1 MIPDN
6 SQLPTPNAQAGNEDY
21 CRQLESYL
29 CRKNDGHLIR
39 IVGPAFEQVCAW
51 AERGIPLK
59 LAMRGIDRY
68 FERYYSKGPR
78 RRPVRIEFCEADVF
92 DVFDE
97 WRRAVG
103 VSVANAA
110 DSAAE
115 EATDR
120 IPNPES
126 PSTALGA
133 SRIPAGAR
141 DSLPAHLDRV
151 IARLTALRAGSD
163 RALDSAL
170 DDAVR
175 ELDAAR
181 AKSKSVRGEARDTLI
196 ERLQQLDASLIDA
209 LRRRL
214 DARAL
219 QQLSDEADEELK
231 PFRARMPADAY
242 QQSHRACVDRLLRE
256 RAGLPTIAYE

>member
-1 MIPDN
+1 VIPDD
-6 SQLPTPNAQAGNEDY
+6 SQLPAPDSQAGNEDY

-103 VSVANAA
+103 VSEAGG
-110 DSAAE
+110 AE
-115 EATDR
+115 GAGG
-120 IPNPES
+120 ES
-126 PSTALGA
+126 GA
-133 SRIPAGAR
+133 GRG
-141 DSLPAHLDRV
+141 SLPAHLERV

-170 DDAVR
+170 ADAVR

-219 QQLSDEADEELK
+219 QQLSEEADEELK

-242 QQSHRACVDRLLRE
+242 RQSHRACVDRLLRE
-256 RAGLPTIAYE
+256 RAGLPTIAYG